1 MSATTTA
8 RVEMIEALVEH
19 SVNTAVAESQKDWL
33 RKVFE
38 KGFIGY
44 SKLSDSQLQMEM
56 HLHGLAPEET
66 FDDET
71 EDDFMSDEIF
81 G

>member
-1 MSATTTA
+1 MSGTTTA
-8 RVEMIEALVEH
+8 REAMIEALVEH
-19 SVNTAVAESQKDWL
+19 SVNAATESQKDWL

-44 SKLSDSQLQMEM
+44 SKLSDSQLQLEM
-56 HLHGLAPEET
+56 HLHGLIPEEIL
-66 FDDET
+66 DDET

>member
-1 MSATTTA
+1 MSGTTTA
-8 RVEMIEALVEH
+8 REAMIEALVEH
-19 SVNTAVAESQKDWL
+19 SANAAVAESQKDWL

-44 SKLSDSQLQMEM
+44 SKLSDSQLELEM
-56 HLHGLAPEET
+56 HLHGLVPEEIL
-66 FDDET
+66 DDET